1 MEQPMPDGQR
11 YIGKFILYSALDE
24 PDVDIDSYTLSIF
37 GQTGKRLSYT
47 YKELMFIKIIY
58 YGS

>member
-37 GQTGKRLSYT
+37 GQTGKR
-47 YKELMFIKIIY
+47 
-58 YGS
+58 